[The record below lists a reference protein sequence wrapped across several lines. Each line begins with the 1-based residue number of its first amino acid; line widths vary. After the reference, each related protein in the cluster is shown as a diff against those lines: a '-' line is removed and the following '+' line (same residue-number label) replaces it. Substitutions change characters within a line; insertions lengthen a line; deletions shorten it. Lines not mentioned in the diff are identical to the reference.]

1 MTTRQNSSIAIVFI
15 LGLLAMLMPLSI
27 DMYLPALPV
36 ISEQFGVPAGSAQM
50 TLSTYIL
57 GFAVGQLLY
66 GPMADSIG
74 RKPVI
79 LGGTLVFAAAAVAC
93 ALAQTIDQL
102 IVMRFFHGLAAAA
115 ASVVINALMRDIYP
129 KEEFSRMMS
138 FVMLVTTIAPLLA
151 PIVGGWV
158 LVWLSWHYIFWI
170 LAVAAILASVMIFT
184 LIKETLP
191 VERRQPFRL
200 RTTLGNF
207 ASLFR
212 HKRVLSYMLASG
224 FSFAGMFS
232 FLSAGPFVYIEI
244 NHVSPQHF
252 GYYFALNIVFLFVMT
267 IINSRF
273 VRRVGALNM
282 FRTGLWIQFVMAGW
296 MVFSALFGVGFWAL
310 IKETLPVERRQPFRL
325 RTTLGN
331 FASLFRHKR
340 VLSYMLA
347 SGFSFAGMFS
357 FLSAGPFVYIEIN
370 HVSPQHFGYYFAL
383 NIVFLFVM
391 TIINSRFVR
400 RVGALNMF
408 RTGLWIQFV
417 MAGWMVFSA
426 LFGVGFWALV
436 VGVAAFVGCVS
447 MVSSNAMAVI
457 LDEFPHMAGTASSL
471 AGTFRFGIGAIVGA
485 LLSLATFNSAWPMI
499 WSIAFCATCSILF
512 YLYASRAKKR

>member
-1 MTTRQNSSIAIVFI
+1 MTTRPHSSFKIVFI

-36 ISEQFGVPAGSAQM
+36 IAAQFGVPAGSAQM

-57 GFAVGQLLY
+57 GFALGQLFY
-66 GPMADSIG
+66 GPMADSLG

-93 ALAQTIDQL
+93 ALAQTIDHL
-102 IVMRFFHGLAAAA
+102 IIMRFFHGLAAAA

-138 FVMLVTTIAPLLA
+138 FVMLVTTIAPLVA
-151 PIVGGWV
+151 PMAGGAV
-158 LVWLSWHYIFWI
+158 LVWFSWHAIFWI
-170 LAVAAILASVMIFT
+170 LALAALLASAMIFFF
-184 LIKETLP
+184 IDETLP
-191 VERRQPFRL
+191 VERRQKFHI
-200 RTTLGNF
+200 RTTIGNF

-232 FLSAGPFVYIEI
+232 FLSAGPFVYIEL

-252 GYYFALNIVFLFVMT
+252 GYYFALNIAFLFIMT

-282 FRTGLWIQFVMAGW
+282 FRAGLWIQFVMAIW
-296 MVFSALFGVGFWAL
+296 LVVSA
-310 IKETLPVERRQPFRL
+310 
-325 RTTLGN
+325 
-331 FASLFRHKR
+331 
-340 VLSYMLA
+340 
-347 SGFSFAGMFS
+347 
-357 FLSAGPFVYIEIN
+357 FL
-370 HVSPQHFGYYFAL
+370 
-383 NIVFLFVM
+383 
-391 TIINSRFVR
+391 
-400 RVGALNMF
+400 
-408 RTGLWIQFV
+408 
-417 MAGWMVFSA
+417 
-426 LFGVGFWALV
+426 GVGFWALV

-485 LLSLATFNSAWPMI
+485 LLSMATFTTAWPML
-499 WSIAFCATCSILF
+499 WAMAFCATSSILF
-512 YLYASRAKKR
+512 YLYASRPRKAAH

>member
-1 MTTRQNSSIAIVFI
+1 MTTRPHSSFKIVFI

-36 ISEQFGVPAGSAQM
+36 ISAQFGVPAGSAQM

-57 GFAVGQLLY
+57 GFALGQLFY
-66 GPMADSIG
+66 GPMADSFG

-79 LGGTLVFAAAAVAC
+79 LGGTLIFAGAAVAC
-93 ALAQTIDQL
+93 AQAQTIDQL

-138 FVMLVTTIAPLLA
+138 FVMLVTTIAPLVA
-151 PIVGGWV
+151 PMAGGAV
-158 LVWLSWHYIFWI
+158 LVWFSWHVIFWI
-170 LAVAAILASVMIFT
+170 LALAALLASAMIFFF
-184 LIKETLP
+184 IDETLP
-191 VERRQPFRL
+191 AERRQKFHI
-200 RTTLGNF
+200 RTTMGNF

-232 FLSAGPFVYIEI
+232 FLSAGPFVYIEL

-252 GYYFALNIVFLFVMT
+252 GYYFALNIVFLFIMT

-282 FRTGLWIQFVMAGW
+282 FRAGLWIQFVMAIW
-296 MVFSALFGVGFWAL
+296 L
-310 IKETLPVERRQPFRL
+310 
-325 RTTLGN
+325 
-331 FASLFRHKR
+331 
-340 VLSYMLA
+340 VLSA
-347 SGFSFAGMFS
+347 FTGM
-357 FLSAGPFVYIEIN
+357 
-370 HVSPQHFGYYFAL
+370 
-383 NIVFLFVM
+383 
-391 TIINSRFVR
+391 
-400 RVGALNMF
+400 
-408 RTGLWIQFV
+408 
-417 MAGWMVFSA
+417 
-426 LFGVGFWALV
+426 GFWALV

-485 LLSLATFNSAWPMI
+485 LLSMATFNTAWPML
-499 WSIAFCATCSILF
+499 WAMAFCATSSILF
-512 YLYASRAKKR
+512 YLYASRPRKVAS

>member
-1 MTTRQNSSIAIVFI
+1 MTTRPHSSFKIVFI

-36 ISEQFGVPAGSAQM
+36 ISAQFGVPAGSAQM

-57 GFAVGQLLY
+57 GFALGQLFY
-66 GPMADSIG
+66 GPMADSLG

-93 ALAQTIDQL
+93 ALAQTIDHL
-102 IVMRFFHGLAAAA
+102 IIMRFFHGLAAAA

-138 FVMLVTTIAPLLA
+138 FVMLVTTIAPLVA
-151 PIVGGWV
+151 PMAGGAV
-158 LVWLSWHYIFWI
+158 LVWFSWHVIFWI
-170 LAVAAILASVMIFT
+170 LALAALLASAMIFFF
-184 LIKETLP
+184 IDETLP
-191 VERRQPFRL
+191 AERRQKFHI
-200 RTTLGNF
+200 RTTMGNF

-232 FLSAGPFVYIEI
+232 FLSAGPFVYIEL

-252 GYYFALNIVFLFVMT
+252 GYYFALNIVFLFIMT

-282 FRTGLWIQFVMAGW
+282 FRAGLWIQFVMAIW
-296 MVFSALFGVGFWAL
+296 L
-310 IKETLPVERRQPFRL
+310 
-325 RTTLGN
+325 
-331 FASLFRHKR
+331 
-340 VLSYMLA
+340 VLSA
-347 SGFSFAGMFS
+347 F
-357 FLSAGPFVYIEIN
+357 
-370 HVSPQHFGYYFAL
+370 
-383 NIVFLFVM
+383 
-391 TIINSRFVR
+391 T
-400 RVGALNMF
+400 
-408 RTGLWIQFV
+408 
-417 MAGWMVFSA
+417 
-426 LFGVGFWALV
+426 GVGFWALV
-436 VGVAAFVGCVS
+436 VGVAAFVGCLS

-485 LLSLATFNSAWPMI
+485 LLSMATFNTAWPML
-499 WSIAFCATCSILF
+499 WAMAFCATSSILF
-512 YLYASRAKKR
+512 YLYASRPRKVAS

>member
-1 MTTRQNSSIAIVFI
+1 MTIRPQSSFKIVFI

-36 ISEQFGVPAGSAQM
+36 ISSQFGVPAGSAQM

-57 GFAVGQLLY
+57 GFALGQLFY
-66 GPMADSIG
+66 GPMADSLG

-93 ALAQTIDQL
+93 ALAQTIDHL
-102 IVMRFFHGLAAAA
+102 IIMRFFHGLAAAA

-138 FVMLVTTIAPLLA
+138 FVMLVTTIAPLVA
-151 PIVGGWV
+151 PMAGGAV
-158 LVWLSWHYIFWI
+158 LVWFSWHVIFWI
-170 LAVAAILASVMIFT
+170 LALAALLASAMIFFF
-184 LIKETLP
+184 IDETLP
-191 VERRQPFRL
+191 VERRQKFHI
-200 RTTLGNF
+200 RTTIGNF

-232 FLSAGPFVYIEI
+232 FLSAGPFVYIEL

-252 GYYFALNIVFLFVMT
+252 GYYFALNIVFLFIMT

-282 FRTGLWIQFVMAGW
+282 FRAGLWIQFVMAIW
-296 MVFSALFGVGFWAL
+296 LVVSA
-310 IKETLPVERRQPFRL
+310 
-325 RTTLGN
+325 
-331 FASLFRHKR
+331 
-340 VLSYMLA
+340 
-347 SGFSFAGMFS
+347 
-357 FLSAGPFVYIEIN
+357 FL
-370 HVSPQHFGYYFAL
+370 
-383 NIVFLFVM
+383 
-391 TIINSRFVR
+391 
-400 RVGALNMF
+400 
-408 RTGLWIQFV
+408 
-417 MAGWMVFSA
+417 
-426 LFGVGFWALV
+426 GVGFWALV

-485 LLSLATFNSAWPMI
+485 LLSMATFTTAWPML
-499 WSIAFCATCSILF
+499 WAMAFCATSSILF
-512 YLYASRAKKR
+512 YLYASRPRKAAH

>member
-1 MTTRQNSSIAIVFI
+1 MTTRPHSSFKIVFI

-36 ISEQFGVPAGSAQM
+36 ISAQFGVPAGSAQM

-57 GFAVGQLLY
+57 GFALGQLFY
-66 GPMADSIG
+66 GPMADSLG

-93 ALAQTIDQL
+93 ALAQTIDHL
-102 IVMRFFHGLAAAA
+102 IIMRFFHGLAAAA

-138 FVMLVTTIAPLLA
+138 FVMLVTTIAPLVA
-151 PIVGGWV
+151 PMAGGAV
-158 LVWLSWHYIFWI
+158 LVWFSWHVIFWI
-170 LAVAAILASVMIFT
+170 LALAALLASAMIFFF
-184 LIKETLP
+184 IDETLP
-191 VERRQPFRL
+191 VERRQKFHI
-200 RTTLGNF
+200 RTTIGNF

-232 FLSAGPFVYIEI
+232 FLSAGPFVYIEL

-252 GYYFALNIVFLFVMT
+252 GYYFALNIVFLFIMT

-282 FRTGLWIQFVMAGW
+282 FRAGLWIQFVMAIW
-296 MVFSALFGVGFWAL
+296 LVVSA
-310 IKETLPVERRQPFRL
+310 
-325 RTTLGN
+325 
-331 FASLFRHKR
+331 
-340 VLSYMLA
+340 
-347 SGFSFAGMFS
+347 
-357 FLSAGPFVYIEIN
+357 FL
-370 HVSPQHFGYYFAL
+370 
-383 NIVFLFVM
+383 
-391 TIINSRFVR
+391 
-400 RVGALNMF
+400 
-408 RTGLWIQFV
+408 
-417 MAGWMVFSA
+417 
-426 LFGVGFWALV
+426 GVGFWALV

-485 LLSLATFNSAWPMI
+485 LLSMATFTTAWPML
-499 WSIAFCATCSILF
+499 WAMAFCATSSILF
-512 YLYASRAKKR
+512 YLYASRPRKVAH

>member
-1 MTTRQNSSIAIVFI
+1 VTTRPHSSFKIVFI

-36 ISEQFGVPAGSAQM
+36 ISAQFGVPAGSAQM

-57 GFAVGQLLY
+57 GFALGQLFY
-66 GPMADSIG
+66 GPMADSLG

-93 ALAQTIDQL
+93 ALAQTIDHL

-138 FVMLVTTIAPLLA
+138 FVMLVTTIAPLVA
-151 PIVGGWV
+151 PMAGGAV
-158 LVWLSWHYIFWI
+158 LVWFSWHVIFWI
-170 LAVAAILASVMIFT
+170 LALAALLASAMIFFF
-184 LIKETLP
+184 IDETLP
-191 VERRQPFRL
+191 VERRQKFHI
-200 RTTLGNF
+200 RTTIGNF

-232 FLSAGPFVYIEI
+232 FLSAGPFVYIEL

-252 GYYFALNIVFLFVMT
+252 GYYFALNIVFLFIMT

-273 VRRVGALNM
+273 VRRMGALNM
-282 FRTGLWIQFVMAGW
+282 FRAGLWIQFVMAIW
-296 MVFSALFGVGFWAL
+296 LVVSA
-310 IKETLPVERRQPFRL
+310 
-325 RTTLGN
+325 
-331 FASLFRHKR
+331 
-340 VLSYMLA
+340 
-347 SGFSFAGMFS
+347 
-357 FLSAGPFVYIEIN
+357 FL
-370 HVSPQHFGYYFAL
+370 
-383 NIVFLFVM
+383 
-391 TIINSRFVR
+391 
-400 RVGALNMF
+400 
-408 RTGLWIQFV
+408 
-417 MAGWMVFSA
+417 
-426 LFGVGFWALV
+426 GVGFWALV

-447 MVSSNAMAVI
+447 MVSSNGMAVI

-485 LLSLATFNSAWPMI
+485 LLSMATFTTAWPML
-499 WSIAFCATCSILF
+499 WAMAFCATSSILF
-512 YLYASRAKKR
+512 YLYASRPRKAAH

>member
-1 MTTRQNSSIAIVFI
+1 VTTRPHSSFKIVFI

-36 ISEQFGVPAGSAQM
+36 ISAQFGVPAGSAQM

-57 GFAVGQLLY
+57 GFALGQLFY
-66 GPMADSIG
+66 GPMADSLG

-93 ALAQTIDQL
+93 ALAQTIDHL
-102 IVMRFFHGLAAAA
+102 IIMRFFHGLAAAA

-138 FVMLVTTIAPLLA
+138 FVMLVTTIAPLVA
-151 PIVGGWV
+151 PMAGGAV
-158 LVWLSWHYIFWI
+158 LVWFSWHMIFWI
-170 LAVAAILASVMIFT
+170 LALAALLASAMIFFF
-184 LIKETLP
+184 IDETLP
-191 VERRQPFRL
+191 VERRQKFHI
-200 RTTLGNF
+200 RTTIGNF

-232 FLSAGPFVYIEI
+232 FLSAGPFVYIEL

-252 GYYFALNIVFLFVMT
+252 GYYFALNIVFLFIMT

-282 FRTGLWIQFVMAGW
+282 FRAGLWIQFVMAVW
-296 MVFSALFGVGFWAL
+296 LVVSA
-310 IKETLPVERRQPFRL
+310 
-325 RTTLGN
+325 
-331 FASLFRHKR
+331 
-340 VLSYMLA
+340 
-347 SGFSFAGMFS
+347 
-357 FLSAGPFVYIEIN
+357 FL
-370 HVSPQHFGYYFAL
+370 
-383 NIVFLFVM
+383 
-391 TIINSRFVR
+391 
-400 RVGALNMF
+400 
-408 RTGLWIQFV
+408 
-417 MAGWMVFSA
+417 
-426 LFGVGFWALV
+426 GVGFWALV
-436 VGVAAFVGCVS
+436 VGVAAFVGCVA

-485 LLSLATFNSAWPMI
+485 LLAMATFSTAWPML
-499 WSIAFCATCSILF
+499 WAMAFCATSSILF
-512 YLYASRAKKR
+512 YLYASRPRKAAH

>member
-1 MTTRQNSSIAIVFI
+1 MTSRPRSSLSIVFI

-36 ISEQFGVPAGSAQM
+36 ISAQFGVPAGSAQM

-66 GPMADSIG
+66 GPMADSLG

-79 LGGTLVFAAAAVAC
+79 LGGTLIFATAAAAC
-93 ALAQTIDQL
+93 ALAPTIDYL
-102 IVMRFFHGLAAAA
+102 IVTRFFHGLAAAA

-138 FVMLVTTIAPLLA
+138 FVMLVTTIAPLVA
-151 PIVGGWV
+151 PIVGGAV
-158 LVWLSWHYIFWI
+158 LVWFSWHAIFWI
-170 LAVAAILASVMIFT
+170 LAVAALLASAMVYFFID
-184 LIKETLP
+184 ETLA
-191 VERRQPFRL
+191 VEKRQPFHL

-224 FSFAGMFS
+224 FSFAAMFS
-232 FLSAGPFVYIEI
+232 FLSAGPFVYIEL

-267 IINSRF
+267 TINSRF
-273 VRRVGALNM
+273 VRRMGALWM
-282 FRTGLWIQFVMAGW
+282 FRAGLTIQFLMAVW
-296 MVFSALFGVGFWAL
+296 MVACALLDVGFWSL
-310 IKETLPVERRQPFRL
+310 V
-325 RTTLGN
+325 LGI
-331 FASLFRHKR
+331 A
-340 VLSYMLA
+340 
-347 SGFSFAGMFS
+347 
-357 FLSAGPFVYIEIN
+357 
-370 HVSPQHFGYYFAL
+370 
-383 NIVFLFVM
+383 VF
-391 TIINSRFVR
+391 I
-400 RVGALNMF
+400 
-408 RTGLWIQFV
+408 
-417 MAGWMVFSA
+417 
-426 LFGVGFWALV
+426 
-436 VGVAAFVGCVS
+436 GCVS

-485 LLSLATFNSAWPMI
+485 LLSMATFTTAWPMLI
-499 WSIAFCATCSILF
+499 SIALCATCSILF
-512 YLYASRAKKR
+512 YRYASRPRKTAQ

>member
-1 MTTRQNSSIAIVFI
+1 MTTRKHSSLRIVFI

-36 ISEQFGVPAGSAQM
+36 IAQQFGVPAGSAQM

-57 GFAVGQLLY
+57 GFALGQLLY

-79 LGGTLVFAAAAVAC
+79 LGGTLIFAAAAGAC
-93 ALAQTIDQL
+93 ALAQSIDQL
-102 IVMRFFHGLAAAA
+102 ITLRFFHGLAAAA

-138 FVMLVTTIAPLLA
+138 FVMLVTTVAPLLA
-151 PIVGGWV
+151 PMIGGAV
-158 LVWLSWHYIFWI
+158 LVWLSWHAIFWI
-170 LAVAAILASVMIFT
+170 LAIAALLASLMIFFF
-184 LIKETLP
+184 ISETLP
-191 VERRQPFRL
+191 VERRQPFHI

-207 ASLFR
+207 ATLFR

-232 FLSAGPFVYIEI
+232 FLSAGPFVYIEL
-244 NHVSPQHF
+244 NHVLPQNF

-267 IINSRF
+267 IINGRF
-273 VRRVGALNM
+273 VRRVGALRM
-282 FRTGLWIQFVMAGW
+282 FRSGLWIQFVMALW
-296 MVFSALFGVGFWAL
+296 L
-310 IKETLPVERRQPFRL
+310 
-325 RTTLGN
+325 
-331 FASLFRHKR
+331 
-340 VLSYMLA
+340 VLSA
-347 SGFSFAGMFS
+347 AFD
-357 FLSAGPFVYIEIN
+357 
-370 HVSPQHFGYYFAL
+370 
-383 NIVFLFVM
+383 
-391 TIINSRFVR
+391 
-400 RVGALNMF
+400 
-408 RTGLWIQFV
+408 
-417 MAGWMVFSA
+417 
-426 LFGVGFWALV
+426 VGFWALV

-447 MVSSNAMAVI
+447 LVASNAMAVI

-499 WSIAFCATCSILF
+499 WSIAFCATSSILF
-512 YLYASRAKKR
+512 YLYASRPKRG

>member
-1 MTTRQNSSIAIVFI
+1 MTTRPHSSFKIVFI

-36 ISEQFGVPAGSAQM
+36 ISAQFGVPAGSAQM

-57 GFAVGQLLY
+57 GFALGQLLY
-66 GPMADSIG
+66 GPMADSLG

-93 ALAQTIDQL
+93 ALAQSIDQL
-102 IVMRFFHGLAAAA
+102 IIMRFLHGLAAAA

-138 FVMLVTTIAPLLA
+138 FVMLVTTIAPLVA
-151 PIVGGWV
+151 PMAGGAV
-158 LVWLSWHYIFWI
+158 LVWFSWHAIFWI
-170 LAVAAILASVMIFT
+170 LALAALLASAMIFFF
-184 LIKETLP
+184 IDETLP
-191 VERRQPFRL
+191 VERRQKFHI
-200 RTTLGNF
+200 RTTIGNF

-232 FLSAGPFVYIEI
+232 FLSAGPFVYIEL

-252 GYYFALNIVFLFVMT
+252 GYYFALNIVFLFIMT

-282 FRTGLWIQFVMAGW
+282 FRAGLWIQFVMAIW
-296 MVFSALFGVGFWAL
+296 LVVSA
-310 IKETLPVERRQPFRL
+310 
-325 RTTLGN
+325 
-331 FASLFRHKR
+331 
-340 VLSYMLA
+340 
-347 SGFSFAGMFS
+347 
-357 FLSAGPFVYIEIN
+357 FL
-370 HVSPQHFGYYFAL
+370 
-383 NIVFLFVM
+383 
-391 TIINSRFVR
+391 
-400 RVGALNMF
+400 
-408 RTGLWIQFV
+408 
-417 MAGWMVFSA
+417 
-426 LFGVGFWALV
+426 GVGFWALV

-485 LLSLATFNSAWPMI
+485 LLSMATFTTAWPML
-499 WSIAFCATCSILF
+499 WAMAFCATSSILF
-512 YLYASRAKKR
+512 YLYASRPRKAVH

>member
-1 MTTRQNSSIAIVFI
+1 MSTRQRSSLAIVII

-36 ISEQFGVPAGSAQM
+36 IAQQFGVPAGSAQM

-57 GFAVGQLLY
+57 GFALGQLLY
-66 GPMADSIG
+66 GPMADSLG

-93 ALAQTIDQL
+93 ALSQTIDHL

-138 FVMLVTTIAPLLA
+138 FVMLVTTIAPLVA
-151 PIVGGWV
+151 PMAGGAI
-158 LVWLSWHYIFWI
+158 LVWFSWHSIFWI
-170 LAVAAILASVMIFT
+170 LAGAALLVSLMIFF
-184 LIKETLP
+184 LIDETLP
-191 VERRQPFRL
+191 RERRQKFHV

-207 ASLFR
+207 ATLFR

-232 FLSAGPFVYIEI
+232 FLSAGPFVYIEL

-252 GYYFALNIVFLFVMT
+252 GYYFALNIAFLFVMT

-273 VRRVGALNM
+273 VRRIGALNM
-282 FRTGLWIQFVMAGW
+282 FRFGLWVQFAMALW
-296 MVFSALFGVGFWAL
+296 MVVCALLGVGFWSL
-310 IKETLPVERRQPFRL
+310 V
-325 RTTLGN
+325 LG
-331 FASLFRHKR
+331 
-340 VLSYMLA
+340 
-347 SGFSFAGMFS
+347 
-357 FLSAGPFVYIEIN
+357 I
-370 HVSPQHFGYYFAL
+370 
-383 NIVFLFVM
+383 
-391 TIINSRFVR
+391 
-400 RVGALNMF
+400 
-408 RTGLWIQFV
+408 
-417 MAGWMVFSA
+417 
-426 LFGVGFWALV
+426 
-436 VGVAAFVGCVS
+436 AAFVGCVS

-471 AGTFRFGIGAIVGA
+471 AGTFRFGIGAIIGA
-485 LLSLATFNSAWPMI
+485 LLSLATFDSGWPMI
-499 WSIAFCATCSILF
+499 LSIAFCATSSILF
-512 YLYASRAKKR
+512 CLYACRPRKARS